1 MEGFNMCTKTL
12 QTTENEILCHC
23 FIESFEFL
31 GKKME
36 WINYLCFM

>member
-31 GKKME
+31 GKKNGMD
-36 WINYLCFM
+36 